1 MLYDFA
7 RQIVRDISQ
16 KKLLSALAQFRG
28 DYRLIRRVVCMTG
41 IFVKLYHA
49 HEPFG
54 GR

>member
-7 RQIVRDISQ
+7 GQIVRDISQ

-28 DYRLIRRVVCMTG
+28 DYRLMRWAVCMTG
-41 IFVKLYHA
+41 IFVSPYHA
-49 HEPFG
+49 REPFG